1 MSFTKMDPPPLVCGI
16 DQGTSNTKVCVFDSN
31 TGEVLASSSIETKRI
46 EPNEGWT
53 EMDPLYV
60 LETVVNGIEIVAQQL
75 KDKNISIKQ
84 VKCLGITNQMLT
96 FLSWSKKNRQTF
108 LQRY

>member
-1 MSFTKMDPPPLVCGI
+1 MNIQADI
-16 DQGTSNTKVCVFDSN
+16 DVLINHITPDQRTN
-31 TGEVLASSSIETKRI
+31 EVLWLGDNQNNIYMYVHTTQSYLSSR
-46 EPNEGWT
+46 WT

-84 VKCLGITNQMLT
+84 VKCTPLSYYSFFSSI
-96 FLSWSKKNRQTF
+96 FLKSIK
-108 LQRY
+108 LL